1 MRVKIFS
8 RENIAA
14 LEIEVNEFLSTLAT
28 SDVKHVNTAEGETE
42 TIITVWYDDLGGL
55 AKAALGGAAGEDAE
69 VSRQAETEH

>member
-55 AKAALGGAAGEDAE
+55 AKSALGGAAAEDAE